1 MAHSNKQ
8 TGFTIVEILIVV
20 TIIGILAA
28 IVIVAYVNITGQARD
43 KAYITNAKSIQEAV
57 RTVEIKTSAYP
68 VGIGSSSGSNAF
80 TTTSDPVSL
89 TDGLTVTAAIKSGG
103 ALMTATEIQDS
114 HKDKKI
120 PVEFCDHGTDENSGT
135 GKGIRIYYTEGST
148 IRFLQDGDCSGT
160 PTH

>member
-43 KAYITNAKSIQEAV
+43 KAYITNAKSIQEAA

-68 VGIGSSSGSNAF
+68 VGIGGSSGSNAF
-80 TTTSDPVSL
+80 TTTSDPV
-89 TDGLTVTAAIKSGG
+89 
-103 ALMTATEIQDS
+103 
-114 HKDKKI
+114 
-120 PVEFCDHGTDENSGT
+120 
-135 GKGIRIYYTEGST
+135 
-148 IRFLQDGDCSGT
+148 
-160 PTH
+160 